1 MDAGRTSV
9 VTTLADFGE
18 LVKVRKFVMHIEEV
32 LHEFGPPAKRPQL
45 KGYVAAVTQNPYAG
59 KYVDDILPLME
70 ALKPMGME
78 MSKKLMVVMEAMRLS
93 LMERQR

>member
-9 VTTLADFGE
+9 ETTAEGDFGE

-45 KGYVAAVTQNPYAG
+45 KGYVAAVTQNPYA
-59 KYVDDILPLME
+59 
-70 ALKPMGME
+70 
-78 MSKKLMVVMEAMRLS
+78 
-93 LMERQR
+93 